1 MYLRWDTV
9 TGSLTMTPA
18 IGRPGKDTGGTYSI
32 ALFVR
37 TLVTEPGLRSNLTL
51 SIVVSIL
58 SPMELLVKKKML
70 FTLRIH
76 THVL

>member
-9 TGSLTMTPA
+9 TASLTMTPA